1 MHHIDRPRTG
11 PGRRGGWTLRALFAR
26 ELRGGRKILLV
37 EDFSVT
43 HMTWNPVG
51 DHYHPTDVTYVK
63 PDGSEET
70 TAPDRLPFAIEG
82 DLDVEGIGVVVR
94 SGVCTRCGQRL
105 MPAQR

>member
-1 MHHIDRPRTG
+1 MICESSPL
-11 PGRRGGWTLRALFAR
+11 WAR
-26 ELRGGRKILLV
+26 ELLGGRRILLV
-37 EDFSVT
+37 EDFGIT

-70 TAPDRLPFAIEG
+70 TPPDRLPFAIKG
-82 DLDVEGIGVVVR
+82 DVDVEGIGVVVR

-105 MPAQR
+105 MPAEG